1 VRFERLIDGVEFSE
15 KVRAL
20 RAKYTPEQLKA
31 LDEVLENFKGFEFRR
46 GKDREIINNPAYNW
60 AERARE
66 ANKVLNDLSRSL
78 AE

>member
-1 VRFERLIDGVEFSE
+1 
-15 KVRAL
+15 
-20 RAKYTPEQLKA
+20 
-31 LDEVLENFKGFEFRR
+31 VLENFKGFEFRR